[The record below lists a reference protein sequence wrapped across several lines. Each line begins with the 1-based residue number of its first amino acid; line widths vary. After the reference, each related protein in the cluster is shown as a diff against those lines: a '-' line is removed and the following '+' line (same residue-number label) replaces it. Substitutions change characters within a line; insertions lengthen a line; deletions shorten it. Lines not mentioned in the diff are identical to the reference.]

1 MSESTFK
8 TGDPIICSDHHP
20 VVTASTR
27 MIYLCTV
34 GVGKHLCVN
43 PTEWE
48 EEDFENVCEYQYIDK
63 PRVYYIVKQANE
75 IVKWLEEHGYKQ
87 PHRVVGYQNIQRCW
101 YSAEQCLLNVVKI

>member
-1 MSESTFK
+1 
-8 TGDPIICSDHHP
+8 
-20 VVTASTR
+20 

-34 GVGKHLCVN
+34 GVGKHLCVT

-75 IVKWLEEHGYKQ
+75 IVKWLEEHGYKPTSQ
-87 PHRVVGYQNIQRCW
+87 GSWVPKHPEMLVFSRTMFVECGKDL
-101 YSAEQCLLNVVKI
+101 SLVKKPKRFMKEWLKEEILC